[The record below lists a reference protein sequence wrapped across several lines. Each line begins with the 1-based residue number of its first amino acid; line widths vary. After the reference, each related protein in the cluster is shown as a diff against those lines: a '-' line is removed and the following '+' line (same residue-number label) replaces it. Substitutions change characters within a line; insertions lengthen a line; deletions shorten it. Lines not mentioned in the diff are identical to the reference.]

1 MPDAFHDPVLSSEAL
16 GFLITDATGVYVDA
30 TVGGGGH
37 SEAICR
43 QLHGP
48 GRLVCV
54 DTDGDAVDAAR
65 KHLAPFQNRLHFVH
79 SNFGNLNRELRALAI
94 ASVQGMLFDLG
105 VSSYQLNEPGRGF
118 SFRADEKLDMRM
130 DRRQQFSAWDVVNTY
145 GEQPLADVLWKFG
158 EERNSRRIARM
169 IVRARPVGTT
179 AGLRSIVEAAVGKRF
194 LTKSLARVFQA
205 IRIEVNA
212 ELKNLQRILED
223 SLGILSPHGRIVVI
237 SYHSLEDRMVKGFFR
252 REAATITP
260 TAVNFVAPKHI
271 APRLKILTK
280 KPVTPSASEIDRN
293 PRARSA
299 KMRAAERCAE

>member
-1 MPDAFHDPVLSSEAL
+1 MPAAFHDPVLSSEAL
-16 GFLITDATGVYVDA
+16 RFLITDATGVYVDA

-43 QLHGP
+43 QLHGS

-145 GEQPLADVLWKFG
+145 GEQPLADVLWKYG

-169 IVRARPVGTT
+169 IVRARPVSTT
-179 AGLRSIVEAAVGKRF
+179 AALRSIVEAAVGKRF

-223 SLGILSPHGRIVVI
+223 SLGILSPHGRIVMI
-237 SYHSLEDRMVKGFFR
+237 SYHSLEDRMVKEFFR
-252 REAATITP
+252 REAAIPTP
-260 TAVNFVAPKHI
+260 IAMNFVASKSI
-271 APRLKILTK
+271 VPRLKILTK
-280 KPVTPSASEIDRN
+280 RPVTPSASEIDRN

>member
-1 MPDAFHDPVLSSEAL
+1 MPAAFHDPVLSSEAL
-16 GFLITDATGVYVDA
+16 RFLITDATGVYVDA

-37 SEAICR
+37 AEAICR
-43 QLHGP
+43 QLHGS

-118 SFRADEKLDMRM
+118 SFRADGKLDMRM

-145 GEQPLADVLWKFG
+145 GEQPLADVLWKYG

-169 IVRARPVGTT
+169 IVRARPVSST
-179 AGLRSIVEAAVGKRF
+179 AALRSIVEAAVGKRF

-223 SLGILSPHGRIVVI
+223 SLGILSPHGRIVMI
-237 SYHSLEDRMVKGFFR
+237 SYHSLEDRMVKEFFR
-252 REAATITP
+252 REAAKTTP
-260 TAVNFVAPKHI
+260 IAMNFIASESI

>member
-1 MPDAFHDPVLSSEAL
+1 MPAAFHDPVLSSEAL
-16 GFLITDATGVYVDA
+16 RFLITDATGVYVDA

-37 SEAICR
+37 AEAICR
-43 QLHGP
+43 QLHGS

-118 SFRADEKLDMRM
+118 SFRADGKLDMRM

-145 GEQPLADVLWKFG
+145 GEQPLADVLWKYG

-169 IVRARPVGTT
+169 IVRARPVSTT
-179 AGLRSIVEAAVGKRF
+179 AALRSIVEAAVGKRF

-223 SLGILSPHGRIVVI
+223 SLGILSPHGRIVMI
-237 SYHSLEDRMVKGFFR
+237 SYHSLEDRMVKEFFR
-252 REAATITP
+252 REAAITTP
-260 TAVNFVAPKHI
+260 ITMNFVASKSI

>member
-1 MPDAFHDPVLSSEAL
+1 MPAAFHDPVLSSEAL
-16 GFLITDATGVYVDA
+16 RFLITDATGVYVDA

-37 SEAICR
+37 AEAICR
-43 QLHGP
+43 QLHGS

-118 SFRADEKLDMRM
+118 SFRADERLDMRM

-145 GEQPLADVLWKFG
+145 GEQPLADVLWKYG

-169 IVRARPVGTT
+169 IVRARPVSST
-179 AGLRSIVEAAVGKRF
+179 AALRSIVEAAVGKRF

-223 SLGILSPHGRIVVI
+223 SLGILSPHGRIVMI
-237 SYHSLEDRMVKGFFR
+237 SYHSLEDRMVKEFFR
-252 REAATITP
+252 REAAKTTP
-260 TAVNFVAPKHI
+260 IAMNFIASESI

>member
-1 MPDAFHDPVLSSEAL
+1 MPAAFHDPVLSNEAL
-16 GFLITDATGVYVDA
+16 RFLITDATGVYVDA

-37 SEAICR
+37 AEAICR
-43 QLHGP
+43 QLHGS

-65 KHLAPFQNRLHFVH
+65 KRLAPFQNRLHFVH
-79 SNFGNLNRELRALAI
+79 SNFGNLSHELRALAI
-94 ASVQGMLFDLG
+94 AGVQGMLFDLG

-130 DRRQQFSAWDVVNTY
+130 DRRQLFSAWDVVNTY
-145 GEQPLADVLWKFG
+145 GEQALADVLWKYG
-158 EERNSRRIARM
+158 EERNSRRIARI
-169 IVRARPVGTT
+169 IVRARTVSTT
-179 AGLRSIVEAAVGKRF
+179 AALRSIVEAAVGKRF

-223 SLGILSPHGRIVVI
+223 SLGILSPHGRIVMI
-237 SYHSLEDRMVKGFFR
+237 SYHSLEDRMVKEFFR
-252 REAATITP
+252 REAAITTP
-260 TAVNFVAPKHI
+260 IAMNSVASKGI

-280 KPVTPSASEIDRN
+280 KPVTPSASEIERN

-299 KMRAAERCAE
+299 KMRAAERCTD